1 MRDRVELYAQR
12 KATKERLEEEL
23 ATFQELGAGGLVVQF
38 VGISRSIS
46 LYKQTSNA
54 MLPEIEKVYRKEIA
68 ECVRDMNNIDTEIGN

>member
-12 KATKERLEEEL
+12 KAARERLEGEL
-23 ATFQELGAGGLVVQF
+23 ESFRKLGPGGFVVQF
-38 VGISRSIS
+38 VGISTSVS

-54 MLPEIEKVYRKEIA
+54 MLPEIEKVYLKEIA